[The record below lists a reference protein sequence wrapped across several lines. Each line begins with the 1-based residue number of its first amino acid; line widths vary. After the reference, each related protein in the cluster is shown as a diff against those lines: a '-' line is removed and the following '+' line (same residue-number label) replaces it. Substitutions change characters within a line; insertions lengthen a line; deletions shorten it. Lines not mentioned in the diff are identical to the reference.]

1 MVLLK
6 NVNGTLPL
14 KAPKNIG
21 VFGNDAGDLTDGLY
35 FGGDADLTNIGFQY
49 GVLPVGGGSGT
60 GRFTYVVPPLDA
72 IKARAAQQGNG
83 ALVQYVLNNTLITSA
98 DGL

>member
-1 MVLLK
+1 MLLK
-6 NVNGTLPL
+6 NEGALPL

-21 VFGNDAGDLTDGLY
+21 VFGNDAGDLTNGLY
-35 FGGDADLTNIGFQY
+35 FGGGVVADQFGFEF

-60 GRFTYVVPPLDA
+60 GRFTYVVSPLEA
-72 IKARAAQQGNG
+72 IKAKAASQDNN
-83 ALVQYVLNNTLITSA
+83 ALVQYVLNNEVLTLN